1 MVILCLQLNLGVRPT
16 PTAMSLFKRKTWR
29 IEDVPALA
37 LGDQNVVI
45 DIGFLGGEEHR
56 RAFAALFQKLFRDNT
71 QLFRGA
77 HVSEIRAKRPV
88 VFPRFSPPFRPDGE
102 ILEDLALTLYDS
114 RNEKVELIGQSDKGS
129 FLLGIAFDNP
139 TFWLISPA
147 V

>member
-1 MVILCLQLNLGVRPT
+1 
-16 PTAMSLFKRKTWR
+16 MSLFKRGTWR
-29 IEDVPALA
+29 IEDVPSLT
-37 LGDQNVVI
+37 LGGQSIVI

-56 RAFAALFQKLFRDNT
+56 RAFAALFHKVFRDNA

-77 HVSEIRAKRPV
+77 RVSEIRAKRPV
-88 VFPRFSPPFRPDGE
+88 AHPRFSPPFRPDGE

-114 RNEKVELIGQSDKGS
+114 RNEEVKLIGQSDRGS
-129 FLLGIAFDNP
+129 FLLGVAFDNP